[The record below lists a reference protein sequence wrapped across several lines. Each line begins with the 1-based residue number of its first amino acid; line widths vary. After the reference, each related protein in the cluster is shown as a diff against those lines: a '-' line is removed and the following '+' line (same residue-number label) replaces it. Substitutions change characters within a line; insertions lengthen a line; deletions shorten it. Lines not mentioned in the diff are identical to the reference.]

1 MKKAKLTHIGT
12 ILDQALNEYR
22 PSADTGM
29 TAIWELWNDVAGA
42 ALAQN
47 AKPGSFNN
55 GILIVHVSSS
65 VWMHQLKFLKK
76 ELMTTLNH
84 ALGAPLVREMRFK
97 IAALHN

>member
-1 MKKAKLTHIGT
+1 MKTQLTHIGT
-12 ILDQALNEYR
+12 ILNQALEDFR

-29 TAIWELWNDVAGA
+29 TAIWELWNSVAGE

-47 AKPGSFNN
+47 AKPGAFNN

-65 VWMHQLKFLKK
+65 VWMHQLKFLKTS
-76 ELMTTLNH
+76 LMSNLNH
-84 ALGAPLVREMRFK
+84 ALGTPLVKEMKFK